1 MPRRRRT
8 PAQRAASRRNLE
20 KARAA
25 KKSKAQRKVAQ
36 FAKEGRKPQGKKVLL
51 YHRTSPTNA
60 KSIVAQGF
68 NPGKA
73 VKSNLS
79 RSKVDRSVF
88 FSDKPFGEASRYGKA
103 LLSVKVPR
111 RKVKRDWNYEPYKGE
126 TFYHVRTKDL
136 KGRKVKRI
144 L

>member
-1 MPRRRRT
+1 MPKKRRT
-8 PAQRAASRRNLE
+8 PAQRTASRRNLE

-25 KKSKAQRKVAQ
+25 RSSRAQRKVAQ
-36 FAKEGRKPQGKKVLL
+36 FAKEGRKPQGKNVLL
-51 YHRTSPTNA
+51 YHRTSPANA
-60 KSIVAQGF
+60 KSIAAQGF

-73 VKSNLS
+73 VKSNLT

-88 FSDKPFGEASRYGKA
+88 FSDKPSGEAARYGKA

-111 RKVKRDWNYEPYKGE
+111 RKVKRDPNYDTYKGE
-126 TFYHVRTKDL
+126 TYYFVRTSDL
-136 KGRKVKRI
+136 KGRKIKRV